1 MARPIKYPHETLLQ
15 RALDLFW
22 TKGYEATSVQD
33 LLTHLDIHKGTLYAS
48 FGDKHTLYLEV
59 LAYYQR
65 TINERLLAVLAE
77 PGSPLATIRA
87 LFDRLVTSLAS
98 VEGRRGCLFTNATME
113 SALADGEIAAV
124 VGQAQTQLTGALE
137 RTLTAAQQAE
147 EMPRYSSQKIR
158 SLALFLSTAIQGLR
172 VVARTS
178 PSEYSLQQVAA
189 IALSVLS

>member
-65 TINERLLAVLAE
+65 TVNKRLLAVLAE

-87 LFDRLVTSLAS
+87 L

-147 EMPRYSSQKIR
+147 EMPHHSPQQTR

-172 VVARTS
+172 VVARTN
-178 PSEYSLQQVAA
+178 PSEDSLRQVAT
-189 IALSVLS
+189 IALSVLN